1 MQWRHYL
8 FGGVLMP
15 YKRSDMRRAID
26 EYIINPRYRDLLLLR
41 LCEGRTYEEI
51 SEIVSYSPQH
61 VKYICRTYKDFLI
74 NHL

>member
-1 MQWRHYL
+1 
-8 FGGVLMP
+8 MP
-15 YKRSDMRRAID
+15 SYKRSDMQQAIN

-51 SEIVSYSPQH
+51 AEIVSYSPQH

-74 NHL
+74 SHL